1 MDRFRWVQCQV
12 QELSTLR
19 TDKAVRQALKSL
31 PRDLD
36 ETYERILSRINHN
49 DAVMAKRALTWLAYA
64 ARPLLLE
71 ELAEA
76 AVLDQGTRE
85 LDPEVRLRDP
95 RDIIEVCGSL
105 ILHRDTTG
113 EVVLAHH
120 SVKDFLRS
128 KSALSR
134 VEFYHMQD
142 ISSNAEV
149 AKSCLTY
156 LLLRDFA
163 TGPATSG
170 KEVLQRYIN
179 YPLLDYS
186 ARHWCD
192 HALLALSDDK
202 ELHSLAMDLMDPKGT
217 PNFFAW
223 IQELV
228 SDPRALHPISG
239 KYTTWATPLYF
250 ASSFGLIDVVKS
262 LLKAGVNINERGG
275 SFGGTALH
283 AAVWRNHSEIVQLLI
298 EAGADRTVKD
308 ANLATAHDLAR
319 FKRTRSNPYAR
330 SFAGHHLRLNDA

>member
-49 DAVMAKRALTWLAYA
+49 DAVMAKRALSWLAYA

-76 AVLDQGTRE
+76 AVLEQETRE
-85 LDPEVRLRDP
+85 LDPEARLRDP
-95 RDIIEVCGSL
+95 LDIIEVCGSL
-105 ILHRDTTG
+105 VLHRDTTG

-128 KSALSR
+128 KSALMR
-134 VEFYHMQD
+134 VEFYHLQD

-163 TGPATSG
+163 TGPAKSG
-170 KEVLQRYIN
+170 KELLQRFIN
-179 YPLLDYS
+179 YPLLDYA

-192 HALLALSDDK
+192 HAVLALSDDK
-202 ELHSLAMDLMDPKGT
+202 ELHSLAMDLMDPEGT

-228 SDPRALHPISG
+228 SNPRSLSPMSG
-239 KYTTWATPLYF
+239 KYSTWATPLYF

-283 AAVWRNHSEIVQLLI
+283 AAVWRNHPEIIQLLI
-298 EAGADRTVKD
+298 EAGADQTVKD
-308 ANLATAHDLAR
+308 VNLATAHDLAR
-319 FKRTRSNPYAR
+319 FKGTRFS
-330 SFAGHHLRLNDA
+330 S